1 MYGLKLRSAIAVWLM
16 VSCSDAHPSTMA
28 DYRINDGDTGAVQ
41 WVWMNA
47 SGGEDPTNFTQI
59 ISTCTD
65 QNSGSL
71 TTLKRSIAIIFM
83 PKPGTLTW
91 IGVSSLTGEGCLV
104 AYVADVSKEIGLY
117 SLRGKEI
124 RHEKDVFSHR
134 IDKLRRGGAVYGRP
148 DHG

>member
-16 VSCSDAHPSTMA
+16 VSCSDAHPSTVA

-47 SGGEDPTNFTQI
+47 SGGEDLTNFTQI

-71 TTLKRSIAIIFM
+71 TILTGSLAIIFM
-83 PKPGTLTW
+83 PKPGTLPR
-91 IGVSSLTGEGCLV
+91 IGVSSLTGGGCLV
-104 AYVADVSKEIGLY
+104 TFDAGVIKGNWPLQLTGQGDLA
-117 SLRGKEI
+117 
-124 RHEKDVFSHR
+124 
-134 IDKLRRGGAVYGRP
+134 
-148 DHG
+148 